1 MAQIDIFNNDAFGL
15 VEMTGALERI
25 PYRPQLLGELNI
37 FTPKPISTTVFGI
50 ENRGNK
56 LSVIQSTPRGAPLPQ
71 LGAEGRRTH
80 FFETVRIAKGDRLNA
95 SEIQNVRAF
104 GTQSELMSMQIEV
117 LRRQT
122 RLRNDA
128 EITLERH
135 RFGALRGVVLDAND
149 DVLFNW
155 YDLFGIAPPAV
166 IDFELDDEDADVR
179 GKLRNVKRRMQ
190 VASQRAW
197 RPGTR
202 VAALAGDNFYDALV
216 NHKQIKETKVNT
228 DRGAAMLE
236 DIEGFSSIETEG
248 ITFINYR
255 GVDDGSDISIGTD
268 EVQFFPVGS
277 DVMEHVM
284 SPGEWFD
291 VVNTPGRQFY
301 ALTIPDEKRNA
312 FVDLEVYSYPAM
324 VATRPEMLLRGIRA

>member
-25 PYRPQLLGELNI
+25 PFRPQLLGELNI
-37 FTPKPISTTVFGI
+37 FTPKPISTTVFGV

-56 LSVIQSTPRGAPLPQ
+56 LSVIPSTPRGAPLPQ
-71 LGAEGRRTH
+71 LGPDNRQKY

-104 GTQSELMSMQIEV
+104 GTQSELTSMQIEV

-135 RFGALRGVVLDAND
+135 RFGALRGVVLDAKD
-149 DVLFNW
+149 EVLFNW
-155 YDLFGIAPPAV
+155 YDLFGIDPPAA
-166 IDFELDDEDADVR
+166 IDFELDDPETDVR
-179 GKLRNVKRRMQ
+179 GKLRTVKRRMQ
-190 VASQRAW
+190 VASQGAW
-197 RPGTR
+197 RPGTS
-202 VAALAGDNFYDALV
+202 VGALAGDNFFDALL
-216 NHKQIKETKVNT
+216 NHAQIKETKVNT
-228 DRGAAMLE
+228 DRGAALLE
-236 DIEGFSSIETEG
+236 NIAGFSSIEIEG

-291 VVNTPGRQFY
+291 VVNTPGRPFY

>member
-15 VEMTGALERI
+15 VEMTGALDRI
-25 PYRPQLLGELNI
+25 PFRPQLLGQLNI
-37 FTPKPISTTVFGI
+37 FTPRPISTTVFGV

-56 LSVIQSTPRGAPLPQ
+56 LSVIKSTPRGGPLPQ
-71 LGAEGRRTH
+71 LGEDKRQVH

-95 SEIQNVRAF
+95 SEIQNMRAF
-104 GTQSELMSMQIEV
+104 GSQSELATVQVET

-135 RFGALRGVVLDAND
+135 RFGALRGLVLDAD
-149 DVLFNW
+149 GEVLFNW
-155 YDLFGIAPPAV
+155 YDLFGIAPPAPV
-166 IDFELDDEDADVR
+166 GFALNDPESDVR

-190 VASQRAW
+190 VASQGAW

-202 VAALAGDNFYDALV
+202 VGALAGDNFYDALL
-216 NHKQIKETKVNT
+216 NHPSIKETKLNT

-236 DIEGFSSIETEG
+236 NIDGFSSIEVEG

-291 VVNTPGRQFY
+291 VVNTPGKPFY

-312 FVDLEVYSYPAM
+312 FVELEVYSYPAM
-324 VATRPEMLLRGIRA
+324 VATRPEMLQRGTRV

>member
-1 MAQIDIFNNDAFGL
+1 MASIDIFNNDAFGL
-15 VEMTGALERI
+15 VEMTGALDRI
-25 PYRPQLLGELNI
+25 PFRPQLLGELNI
-37 FTPKPISTTVFGI
+37 FTPKPISTTVFGV
-50 ENRGNK
+50 ESRGNK
-56 LSVIQSTPRGAPLPQ
+56 LSVIPSTPRGAPLPQ
-71 LGAEGRRTH
+71 LGPEGRRSH

-104 GTQSELMSMQIEV
+104 GTQSELTTMQIEV
-117 LRRQT
+117 LRRET
-122 RLRNDA
+122 RLRDDA

-135 RFGALRGVVLDAND
+135 RFGALRGVVLDANN

-155 YDLFGIAPPAV
+155 YDLFGIAQPAV
-166 IDFELDDEDADVR
+166 INFELDDEDADVR
-179 GKLRNVKRRMQ
+179 GKLRNVKRSMQ
-190 VASQRAW
+190 VASQGAW

-202 VAALAGDNFYDALV
+202 VGALAGDNFYDALL
-216 NHKQIKETKVNT
+216 NHKQVKETKLNT
-228 DRGAAMLE
+228 DRGAPLLE
-236 DIEGFSSIETEG
+236 NIEGFSSIEIEG
-248 ITFINYR
+248 VTFINYR

-268 EVQFFPVGS
+268 EVQFFPIGS

-291 VVNTPGRQFY
+291 VVNTPGLPFY

-324 VATRPEMLLRGIRA
+324 VATRPEMLRRGIRA